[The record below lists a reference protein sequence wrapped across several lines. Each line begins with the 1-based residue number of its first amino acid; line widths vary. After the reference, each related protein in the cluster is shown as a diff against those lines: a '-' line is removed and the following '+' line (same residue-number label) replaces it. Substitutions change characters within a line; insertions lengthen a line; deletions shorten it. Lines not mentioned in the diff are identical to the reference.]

1 MDSDLSLPI
10 LMKIARMD
18 ATSWRSDDSQ
28 ENLLPDIVR
37 RELLLLADSIPQY
50 NGSNCLLHDIGNIL
64 ERTMAMLAAL
74 ARNVVEGPAIRHYVD
89 QRIKE
94 MEVVDDL
101 SELNPLFYMDE
112 KHRQLKLVFLP
123 FHGHLLRVTES
134 LPESWK
140 MLLRG
145 SPRCGEPPR
154 NRRKCSGR
162 HIAIFQSPTN
172 LRPPATPMATRMATP
187 LAIFRRR
194 KWIAPPHRCH
204 RISPAS
210 DRLHKNPTVRRTPVP
225 C

>member
-1 MDSDLSLPI
+1 MDPDLSFPI

-18 ATSWRSDDSQ
+18 ATAWRSDGSP

-74 ARNVVEGPAIRHYVD
+74 ARNVVEGPAIRNYVD

-123 FHGHLLRVTES
+123 FRGHLLRVAGS
-134 LPESWK
+134 LPASWK
-140 MLLRG
+140 RLPRR

-154 NRRKCSGR
+154 NLRTCLGHHITTFHCQTSLR
-162 HIAIFQSPTN
+162 HPTA
-172 LRPPATPMATRMATP
+172 PMATP
-187 LAIFRRR
+187 LATSRRR
-194 KWIAPPHRCH
+194 KWTAPKHRCH
-204 RISPAS
+204 LISTAS
-210 DRLHKNPTVRRTPVP
+210 DRHHQNPIVRPTQAP